1 MTIAYTEW
9 KWKAFAPKK
18 KDLARQEYK
27 YKHHDDLQTKI
38 VKNKSNGGYDL
49 YTRRG
54 IAY

>member
-18 KDLARQEYK
+18 KDLAKQEYA
-27 YKHHDDLQTKI
+27 YKHRDGLDVKI
-38 VKNKSNGGYDL
+38 IKNKNHPGYDL

-54 IAY
+54 VAY